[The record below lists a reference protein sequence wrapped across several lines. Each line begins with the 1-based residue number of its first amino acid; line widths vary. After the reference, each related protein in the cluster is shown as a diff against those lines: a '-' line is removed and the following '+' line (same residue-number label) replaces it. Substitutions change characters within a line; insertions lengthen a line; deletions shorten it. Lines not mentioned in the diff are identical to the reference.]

1 MKTEHIFSLILIM
14 SFMVIPGWA
23 QKKKQQ
29 DIEAIKAMCGCHEV
43 KFNFAETF
51 AVEKDYE
58 FHKNYSSG
66 AIEYIFPVEETKDK
80 IVIQHILVVGGDR
93 MVKHWRQDW
102 LYENTDLYH
111 YYMDNNWKYSSLPK
125 DAVKGQW
132 TQLVYQVDDSP
143 RYGGSAS
150 WVHVDGRHYWEGV
163 ADAPLPRREYTKRDD
178 YNLTKRRNHQEIT
191 DYGWV
196 HEQDNDKIIR
206 NAKGDQLLAREKGW
220 NTYTRVE
227 ENKCQPA
234 IDWWANQQMYW
245 ADVRY
250 SWDVL
255 FGTKQTLTLKKKVQ
269 DKPLYQRLFALGNE
283 LIEETDYDS
292 AIARQKI
299 RETIELYLNGEA
311 QFVSLID

>member
-1 MKTEHIFSLILIM
+1 MKTIHLFSLIITTLLLTVP
-14 SFMVIPGWA
+14 SWA

-29 DIEAIKAMCGCHEV
+29 DIEAIKSMCGCHEV

-51 AVEKDYE
+51 ATEKDYE

-93 MVKHWRQDW
+93 IVKHWRQDW

-111 YYMDNNWKYSSLPK
+111 YHMDNNWKYSSLPK
-125 DAVKGQW
+125 DEVKGQW

-178 YNLTKRRNHQEIT
+178 YNVTIRRNHQEIT

-206 NAKGDQLLAREKGW
+206 NAEGDQLLAREKGW
-220 NTYTRVE
+220 NTYTKVE
-227 ENKCQPA
+227 DDKCQPA
-234 IDWWANQQMYW
+234 IDWWAKQRTYW

-255 FGTKQTLTLKKKVQ
+255 FGTKQTLTLKKNVQ
-269 DKPLYQRLFALGNE
+269 DKLLYQRLFALGNE
-283 LIEETDYDS
+283 LSEEANYDS